1 MDDAYAHCER
11 LVETADKDRFLA
23 TLFAQAERRR
33 HLHALYAFNIEISRV
48 REAAH
53 NTLPGE
59 MRIQWWR
66 DVVNGRGYGDVK
78 SNPVATALLDTMATF
93 RLPAALLLD
102 LLDARSFDLYVDP
115 MPNMAEFEIY
125 ARATSSSLIELAA
138 AVLVGGPD
146 PALVEPARHAGMAYA
161 IAGLVAALPIHA
173 VRRQLYLPLDL
184 LDRHKVDRDEIFAI
198 QTSPALR
205 AALAE
210 MRELALAHLA
220 QFRAMTHTIPA
231 AAGPAFLPVVLAKPV
246 LARMAR
252 WNYDPFRQAELSQ
265 WRKQLLLW
273 RATWGGILE
282 V

>member
-11 LVETADKDRFLA
+11 LVEAADKDRFLA
-23 TLFAQAERRR
+23 TLFAPGELRP
-33 HLHALYAFNIEISRV
+33 HLHALYAFNVEISRV

-66 DVVNGRGYGDVK
+66 DVLSGRGYGDFK
-78 SNPVATALLDTMATF
+78 SNPVATPLLDTVAKF
-93 RLPAALLLD
+93 QLPPAPLLD
-102 LLDARSFDLYVDP
+102 LLEARSFDLYNDP
-115 MPNMAEFEIY
+115 MPNMAEFEFY
-125 ARATSSSLIELAA
+125 ARWTSSSLIELAA
-138 AVLVGGPD
+138 AVLAGGPN
-146 PALVEPARHAGMAYA
+146 PVLIEPARHAGMVYA
-161 IAGLVAALPIHA
+161 IAGLVRALPIHA

-184 LDRHKVDRDEIFAI
+184 LERHNVDRDEIFAI
-198 QTSPALR
+198 KTSPALR

-210 MRELALAHLA
+210 IREVALAHLA
-220 QFRAMTHTIPA
+220 ELRAMIHTIPT

-252 WNYDPFRQAELSQ
+252 WNYDPFRQAQLSQ

-273 RATWGGILE
+273 RATWGGILAI
-282 V
+282 